1 MSAAPYR
8 IVNPDVGVKDVAA
21 PAAEV
26 NYSSYLDRL
35 MKMVPTE
42 VIGLYLVGSGI
53 IPSSDPLVL
62 TLWSLI
68 CLVGVVAM
76 RVWGTTDAT
85 ANPPQPTD
93 WTHVAISGVAFIIW
107 LLSLGG
113 GPFASGGVF
122 AAAHQQTP
130 YLGSLLVLAWTFF
143 VPLFYKGAAS

>member
-1 MSAAPYR
+1 MAAPYR

-21 PAAEV
+21 PAAGA

-76 RVWGTTDAT
+76 RVWGTTDPA

-93 WTHVAISGVAFIIW
+93 WVHVGISAVAFVIW

-113 GPFASGGVF
+113 GPFATGGVF
-122 AAAHQQTP
+122 AAAHEQAP
-130 YLGSLLVLAWTFF
+130 YFGSLLVLAWTFF
-143 VPLFYKGAAS
+143 VPIFYKGAAS